1 MTEEGQNLVLITREV
16 MVGQACDLTLM
27 KFEW

>member
-16 MVGQACDLTLM
+16 MVGQARDLTLM
-27 KFEW
+27 KFE